1 VACPSVAATTVPAV
15 GLVAPAVGPTARDV
29 AADRRRLFAWYRPR
43 RDAYPWRTTPDDP
56 YRVLVSEVMLQQTQA
71 PRVVPI
77 FDAFVARFP
86 DVATLAAASR
96 ADVVRAWAGLGYHRR
111 AVALHRA
118 AGEIVERH
126 GAEVPRTSAGL
137 RSLPGVGPYT
147 ASAVAS
153 IAHGVPVA
161 AVDTNVRRIAARY
174 FQGREPD
181 EVPGHH
187 VVEAADAW
195 VPVGRPGDWNQ
206 ALMDL
211 GRVVCRPRPR
221 CDDCP
226 FRACR
231 FRADGRV
238 GRSSA
243 RRQPAFEGSLRQ
255 VRGRVLAALR
265 ASPSVTDAALAA
277 ELGLPLQRVAEAV
290 EGLLRDGLAVR
301 TRGGRVRLAT

>member
-1 VACPSVAATTVPAV
+1 
-15 GLVAPAVGPTARDV
+15 
-29 AADRRRLFAWYRPR
+29 
-43 RDAYPWRTTPDDP
+43 
-56 YRVLVSEVMLQQTQA
+56 M
-71 PRVVPI
+71 
-77 FDAFVARFP
+77 
-86 DVATLAAASR
+86 
-96 ADVVRAWAGLGYHRR
+96 
-111 AVALHRA
+111 
-118 AGEIVERH
+118 
-126 GAEVPRTSAGL
+126 
-137 RSLPGVGPYT
+137 
-147 ASAVAS
+147 
-153 IAHGVPVA
+153 
-161 AVDTNVRRIAARY
+161 
-174 FQGREPD
+174 
-181 EVPGHH
+181 
-187 VVEAADAW
+187 VEAADAW